1 MRYSIFGRPRHVTD
15 AQIEEILEWH
25 RNRETLKQLAT
36 RLGLSPATVGMVVRT
51 KGLHYKSPSPEKRD
65 AVKAAARERREQLE
79 RLHLI
84 G

>member
-25 RNRETLKQLAT
+25 RNRETLKQIAT
-36 RLGLSPATVGMVVRT
+36 RLGLSPATVGMVIRT
-51 KGLHYKSPSPEKRD
+51 KGLHYKSASPEKRD
-65 AVKAAARERREQLE
+65 AVKAAAREHREQLE
-79 RLHLI
+79 RAHLI